1 MSAGEFYQMVA
12 GIGDGFLKGY
22 KFGQNRYDRSRA
34 REQEESLA
42 SLLSGMAGGTNVAPA
57 MTPQAQSG
65 VAAPA
70 GAMGAFRNAISSIES
85 GGNYGITGPVTKS
98 GDRAYGKYQVMGAN
112 IPSWTREALG
122 QSLTPQQFLAS
133 PEAQDKV
140 FDHKFGQA
148 VQKYGNPQD
157 AASVWFTGRPLAQGA
172 GSRDILGTSGQ
183 GYVNKFTAALGRSG
197 ASAQQAIGQAAP
209 QQIAQAA
216 PQTATDARPMQIPT
230 MPQQRPGID
239 PRLLTG
245 ILNNPQSGQGAKLIA
260 QTLLAKQFETKDPL
274 AQQKMLLEIQRMQND
289 LQNAPLA
296 QEKAQLEIQQMR
308 AGMNKPN
315 TEIIRDAATGEIL
328 SVDRNNPNGGV
339 QVLRQ
344 AGPSKDAPTTR
355 VIKQADGSEVA
366 VQWDPI
372 KRSWAP
378 MEAPQGGAA
387 VRAPSK
393 LNEQQSKD
401 IVYYNRGRQA
411 LEAMG
416 TGEVLSGFWNTSAA
430 KVPVVGN
437 YATTEEFQVARQAAR
452 NFLMSILRKDTG
464 AAITQGEEKLYGE
477 IFLPQ
482 PGDKQKTLQ
491 LRAQAR
497 AQALDAIRDGL
508 GPAEVLAIGE
518 RFVSRDRQG
527 QKGQSAAPNAAAPSR
542 LPAGKATT
550 INGVKIERIE

>member
-260 QTLLAKQFETKDPL
+260 QTLLAKQFEQKDPL
-274 AQQKMLLEIQRMQND
+274 AQMKMALEIQK
-289 LQNAPLA
+289 LQA
-296 QEKAQLEIQQMR
+296 EMGR
-308 AGMNKPN
+308 PN

-328 SVDRNNPNGGV
+328 SVDRNNPAAGV
-339 QVLRQ
+339 QTLRRG
-344 AGPSKDAPTTR
+344 GPSKDAPTTR
-355 VIKQADGSEVA
+355 QIKQADGSEVV
-366 VQWDPI
+366 VQWNAAERRWEPMQ
-372 KRSWAP
+372 AP
-378 MEAPQGGAA
+378 EGGAA
-387 VRAPSK
+387 VRAPNK
-393 LNEQQSKD
+393 LTEQQSKD

-411 LEAMG
+411 LETLG
-416 TGEVLSGFWNTSAA
+416 SGDILASGVEASKAA
-430 KVPVVGN
+430 VPLVGN
-437 YATTEEFQVARQAAR
+437 YLTTGEFQQARQAST

-464 AAITQGEEKLYGE
+464 AAITKQEEEIYGR
-477 IFLPQ
+477 IFLPK
-482 PGDKQKTLQ
+482 PGDAPETLAQK
-491 LRAQAR
+491 AQAR

-518 RFVSRDRQG
+518 RFVSRSG
-527 QKGQSAAPNAAAPSR
+527 NKPAAPSQPAGPSQSR
-542 LPAGKATT
+542 LPAGKSTT
-550 INGVKIERIE
+550 IGGVKIERIE